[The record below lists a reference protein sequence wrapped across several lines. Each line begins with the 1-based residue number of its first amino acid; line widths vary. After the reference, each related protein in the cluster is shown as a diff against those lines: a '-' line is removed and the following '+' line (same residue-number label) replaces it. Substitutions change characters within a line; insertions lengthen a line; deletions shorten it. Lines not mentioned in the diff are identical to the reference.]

1 MGKGSGFGKTILI
14 GDSFLL
20 YGVPAVLSALPYK
33 TEVEV
38 VRVPGAGW
46 ELKDNRPEVP
56 GYKQSKLAHR
66 DESVKIILE
75 EAGIDVQSQRLQITV
90 GGDLLAGSGVG
101 ASAAICVGLARAL
114 DDEFDLGLDLAG
126 INHLAWRGEFAYH
139 GRPSGVDNTASC
151 YGGLIQFQ
159 VEEGVP
165 RFETLPL
172 YKPLDI
178 VLGNTGIS
186 ADTSR
191 LRQIT
196 EGEKAHDPERF
207 SSLLDVIKEQVVKVR
222 EGLVRGDFREV
233 GRIMTENHK
242 ILIELGISHEILI
255 RLCDLALKEG
265 ALGAKLTGG
274 GMGGFM
280 IALTPGKELQG
291 KVAAAMESQGY
302 YTIRATIGAEKG

>member
-20 YGVPAVLSALPYK
+20 YGVPAVLSSLPYK

-38 VRVPGAGW
+38 VRVPGTGW
-46 ELKDNRPEVP
+46 EMTDERTEVP
-56 GYKQSKLAHR
+56 GYKQSKEAQR
-66 DESVKIILE
+66 DDSVNIILE
-75 EAGIDVQSQRLQITV
+75 EAGIDVGSQRLLIKV

-114 DDEFDLGLDLAG
+114 NDEFDLGLDNAG

-151 YGGLIQFQ
+151 YGGLIMYQ
-159 VEEGVP
+159 VVEGEP
-165 RFETLPL
+165 HFESLSIRE
-172 YKPLDI
+172 PLDI

-196 EGEKAHDPERF
+196 ERERARDSRRF
-207 SSLLDVIKEQVVKVR
+207 SRLLGVIGQHVLRVR
-222 EGLVRGDFREV
+222 EGLERGDFREV
-233 GRIMTENHK
+233 GRIMTENHE
-242 ILIELGISHEILI
+242 ILIELGISHEVLI
-255 RLCDLALKEG
+255 RLCDLALHHG

-280 IALTPGKELQG
+280 IALTPGKALQE
-291 KVAAAMESQGY
+291 KVAGELEALGY
-302 YTIRATIGAEKG
+302 HTIQATIGAG

>member
-20 YGVPAVLSALPYK
+20 YGVPAVLSSLPYK

-38 VRVPGAGW
+38 VRVPGTGW
-46 ELKDNRPEVP
+46 EMTDERVEVP
-56 GYKQSKLAHR
+56 GYKQSKEAQR
-66 DESVKIILE
+66 DDSVNIILE
-75 EAGIDVQSQRLQITV
+75 ETGIDVSSQRLLIKV

-114 DDEFDLGLDLAG
+114 NDEFDLGLDSAG

-151 YGGLIQFQ
+151 YGGLILFK
-159 VEEGVP
+159 VEEGKP
-165 RFETLPL
+165 HFESLSIHE
-172 YKPLDI
+172 PLDI

-186 ADTSR
+186 ADTAR
-191 LRQIT
+191 LRKIT
-196 EGEKAHDPERF
+196 EGERERDPERY
-207 SSLLDVIKEQVVKVR
+207 SRMLELISQQVIEVR
-222 EGLVRGDFREV
+222 EGLERGDFREV

-242 ILIELGISHEILI
+242 ILIELGISHEVLI
-255 RLCDLALKEG
+255 RLCDLAIRHG

-280 IALTPGKELQG
+280 IALTPGKALQE
-291 KVAAAMESQGY
+291 KVAGELEALGY
-302 YTIRATIGAEKG
+302 HTIRATIGAEKG

>member
-1 MGKGSGFGKTILI
+1 MGKGSGYGKAILI

-20 YGVPAVLSALPYK
+20 YGVPAVLSSLPYR

-46 ELKDNRPEVP
+46 ELTDKRPEVP
-56 GYKQSKLAHR
+56 GYKESKLAQR
-66 DESVKIILE
+66 DDSVKIILE
-75 EAGIDVQSQRLQITV
+75 EAGIDVRSQRLQIKV

-114 DDEFDLGLDLAG
+114 NDEFDLGLDDAG
-126 INHLAWRGEFAYH
+126 VNHLAWRGEFAYH

-159 VEEGVP
+159 VEEGKP
-165 RFETLPL
+165 RFEPLPIGE
-172 YKPLDI
+172 PLDI

-196 EGEKAHDPERF
+196 EAERERDPERF
-207 SSLLDVIKEQVVKVR
+207 SHILGVIGEQVLQVR
-222 EGLVRGDFREV
+222 EGLERGDFREV
-233 GRIMTENHK
+233 GRIMTKNHK

-255 RLCDLALKEG
+255 RLCDLALRHG

-280 IALTPGKELQG
+280 IALTPGRALQE
-291 KVAAAMESQGY
+291 KVAGAMEALGY
-302 YTIRATIGAEKG
+302 HTIRATIGTEKG

>member
-46 ELKDNRPEVP
+46 ELTDNRPEVP
-56 GYKQSKLAHR
+56 GYKQSKLVHR

-75 EAGIDVQSQRLQITV
+75 EAGIDVHSQRLQITV

-165 RFETLPL
+165 RFETLSPG
-172 YKPLDI
+172 KPLDI

-196 EGEKAHDPERF
+196 EGEKARDPKRF
-207 SSLLDVIKEQVVKVR
+207 SRLLEVVSEQVVKVR
-222 EGLVRGDFREV
+222 EGLVRGDFQEV
-233 GRIMTENHK
+233 GRIMTENHR

-280 IALTPGKELQG
+280 IALTPGKELQE

-302 YTIRATIGAEKG
+302 YTIRATIGAEKQ

>member
-20 YGVPAVLSALPYK
+20 YGVPAVLSSLPYK

-46 ELKDNRPEVP
+46 EMTDGRIEVP
-56 GYKQSKLAHR
+56 GYKQSKEAQR
-66 DESVKIILE
+66 DDSVNIILE
-75 EAGIDVQSQRLQITV
+75 EAGIDVSSQRLLIKV

-101 ASAAICVGLARAL
+101 ASAAICVSLARAL
-114 DDEFDLGLDLAG
+114 NDEFDLSLDNAG

-151 YGGLIQFQ
+151 YGGLILYQ
-159 VEEGVP
+159 VVDGEP
-165 RFETLPL
+165 HFESLSIPE
-172 YKPLDI
+172 PLDI

-191 LRQIT
+191 LRKIT
-196 EGEKAHDPERF
+196 EKERERDPERF
-207 SSLLDVIKEQVVKVR
+207 SRMLSVISRQVAEIR
-222 EGLVRGDFREV
+222 EGLERGDFREV

-242 ILIELGISHEILI
+242 VLIDLGISHEVLI
-255 RLCDLALKEG
+255 RLCDLALRHG

-280 IALTPGKELQG
+280 IALTPGKALQD
-291 KVAAAMESQGY
+291 KVAGELEALGY

>member
-20 YGVPAVLSALPYK
+20 YGVPAVLSSLPYR

-38 VRVPGAGW
+38 DRVPGTGW
-46 ELKDNRPEVP
+46 EMRDDRPEVP
-56 GYKQSKLAHR
+56 GYKKSKEAQR
-66 DESVKIILE
+66 DDSVNIILE
-75 EAGIDVQSQRLQITV
+75 EAGIEVSSQRLLIKV

-114 DDEFDLGLDLAG
+114 NDEFELGLDDAG

-151 YGGLIQFQ
+151 YGGLILYQ
-159 VEEGVP
+159 VDDGTP
-165 RFETLPL
+165 RFESLSIPES
-172 YKPLDI
+172 LDI

-196 EGEKAHDPERF
+196 EKERERDSRRF
-207 SSLLDVIKEQVVKVR
+207 SRLLGIISQQVAGVR
-222 EGLVRGDFREV
+222 KGLERGDFRDV

-242 ILIELGISHEILI
+242 ILIDLGISHEVLI
-255 RLCDLALKEG
+255 RLCDLALRHG

-280 IALTPGKELQG
+280 IALTPGKALQD
-291 KVAAAMESQGY
+291 KVAGELEALGFH
-302 YTIRATIGAEKG
+302 TIRATIGRG